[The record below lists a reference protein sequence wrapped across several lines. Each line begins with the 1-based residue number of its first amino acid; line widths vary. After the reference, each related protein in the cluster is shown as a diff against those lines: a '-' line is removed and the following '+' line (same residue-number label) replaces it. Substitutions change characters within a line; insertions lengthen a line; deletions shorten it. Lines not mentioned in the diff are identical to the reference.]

1 MDIALLILTIVA
13 VGAVAVAV
21 YFAMQKSKTS
31 DNDTTNQAVLELNRR
46 LDGLNQNVTQNLNTV
61 TSTLL
66 EQLNKVT
73 GSVDNRLKENVEIL
87 QRQQKSINERLD
99 NSANVIKGVTATI
112 AEVKESNKKIHDMAK
127 DLTSLQDILKSPKL
141 RGGLGELFLE
151 ELLSQ
156 IFTKEQYSLQY
167 RFKSGETVDA
177 VVHLRNDQLVP
188 VDAKFPLENFKKMI
202 ECKDEKEQASLR
214 KLFVSDVKK
223 HIDAI
228 AKKYILPDEGTFDF
242 ALMYIPAENVYY
254 ETIIKESADESISQY
269 GLSKRVIPVSPN
281 SFNIYLHT
289 ILIGLR
295 GMQIEKSA
303 RDIFNNLAR
312 LNNDFEKF
320 AEDFELV
327 GKHLGHAQSSYD
339 NSEKRLQKFS
349 SKLNQV
355 AEKGGGESVV
365 KALSENAE
373 VGSRRRFDFGFQI
386 SL

>member
-13 VGAVAVAV
+13 VVAVAVAV

-202 ECKDEKEQASLR
+202 ECKEEKEQASLR

-254 ETIIKESADESISQY
+254 ETIIKESADESISSY

-312 LNNDFEKF
+312 LNNDFGKF

-349 SKLNQV
+349 SKLDQV

-365 KALSENAE
+365 KALSE
-373 VGSRRRFDFGFQI
+373 STPD
-386 SL
+386 